1 MKKSQTFL
9 VNSIILIFTSLITKV
24 ISSLFDIYVANKIGS
39 ETLGVFGLISS
50 IYFFGITVASS
61 GINLSTTKVISEELE
76 KDSNTD
82 TKYILKA
89 SVFFSFI
96 TGALSFIILSLF
108 APYITKEILFSK
120 VSNLI
125 IYVLAL
131 SLPFIAL
138 SLSLSSYFLAKRNVL
153 SSSINQIATQ
163 FVRIIVVFITLNI
176 FAKDINSAVLCL
188 VLGTTISEIASLIFH
203 YLVYLK
209 ESNCLV
215 SVSLTKPKNI
225 HLRMLKIA
233 VPIAITSYIR
243 AGLNSIKHILIPLRL
258 KLTGMSYELA
268 LQNYG
273 IITGMAM
280 PIMMFGSV
288 IVYSFSS
295 LLVPEFSRYSVSD
308 KKQEMGKDIHKLFK
322 ITLYFSIGL
331 TGILMFFGNEIG
343 YLIYSNLEAGH
354 YIKLIAPL
362 ISLIY
367 LDNVIDNILKGLGKQ
382 VSVMICNI
390 FDMVISISFIYF
402 LLPNFGAIGYIIV
415 MYISETLNYIISVNT
430 LFKTADIKFK
440 YFEWFIFPVICIIL
454 SLFIVHFFTVPLIM
468 KLTLVILIYLF
479 LLTIEI

>member
-1 MKKSQTFL
+1 MKRNLENTE
-9 VNSIILIFTSLITKV
+9 
-24 ISSLFDIYVANKIGS
+24 LF
-39 ETLGVFGLISS
+39 GVLHI
-50 IYFFGITVASS
+50 
-61 GINLSTTKVISEELE
+61 ISEELE

-89 SVFFSFI
+89 SIFFSFI
-96 TGALSFIILSLF
+96 TGVLSFIILSLF

-188 VLGTTISEIASLIFH
+188 VLGTTISEIASLLFH

-209 ESNCLV
+209 ESNCFV
-215 SVSLTKPKNI
+215 SVTLAKPKNI

-280 PIMMFGSV
+280 PIIMFGSV

-308 KKQEMGKDIHKLFK
+308 KKKEMEKTFTNYSKL
-322 ITLYFSIGL
+322 
-331 TGILMFFGNEIG
+331 
-343 YLIYSNLEAGH
+343 H
-354 YIKLIAPL
+354 Y
-362 ISLIY
+362 
-367 LDNVIDNILKGLGKQ
+367 
-382 VSVMICNI
+382 
-390 FDMVISISFIYF
+390 
-402 LLPNFGAIGYIIV
+402 
-415 MYISETLNYIISVNT
+415 T
-430 LFKTADIKFK
+430 
-440 YFEWFIFPVICIIL
+440 FP
-454 SLFIVHFFTVPLIM
+454 
-468 KLTLVILIYLF
+468 
-479 LLTIEI
+479 